1 MQTEKSRVS
10 TPCPTPV
17 GIFKEAFVGGG
28 GGKDPLGTICEKCR
42 GSGRGRDDTGFG
54 RRRWQSFVNP
64 LPSPDLARI
73 LGAGLRVFKLQK
85 PLWLPLPHLPLQDGK
100 PLLGVMNV
108 TLCPRG
114 S

>member
-1 MQTEKSRVS
+1 M
-10 TPCPTPV
+10 
-17 GIFKEAFVGGG
+17 GGG
-28 GGKDPLGTICEKCR
+28 GRTRWEQYVKSAEEAGEAGMALALGEEGGSPLSTA
-42 GSGRGRDDTGFG
+42 
-54 RRRWQSFVNP
+54 P
-64 LPSPDLARI
+64 HPDLARI